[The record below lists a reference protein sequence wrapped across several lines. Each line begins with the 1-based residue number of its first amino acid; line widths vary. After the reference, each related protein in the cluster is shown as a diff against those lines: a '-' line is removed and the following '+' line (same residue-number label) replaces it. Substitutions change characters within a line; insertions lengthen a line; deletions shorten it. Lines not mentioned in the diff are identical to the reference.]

1 MRLSK
6 RIFWISVVISLI
18 TIFSSIFIEFNI
30 EKNNIITFIVSI
42 LENIFAG
49 TIVLTITSLFEY
61 FSLKRDALED
71 ILLEVNNMRNLF
83 YKLDYFNYREYVNF
97 EDYLNYYKEKDKFIE
112 ITKRYKISKNKYL
125 SNQKKSFET
134 IINQYIFIAEMNFNS
149 FWNKYKNIDF
159 IFDLK
164 NKKRNKIY
172 NDFFKYVYYDKIEKI
187 REKAVHFKEYNNSKN
202 GNYIVNKEFLEE
214 LQKEIFDVKEI
225 NRLEST
231 EKYERDDFIL
241 KEKNFIN
248 GTSYI
253 VKNKVVSHIN
263 DFYDY
268 INNLTYRKN
277 TKKDN

>member
-202 GNYIVNKEFLEE
+202 GNYIVDKEFLEE
-214 LQKEIFDVKEI
+214 LQKEIFDVKDI